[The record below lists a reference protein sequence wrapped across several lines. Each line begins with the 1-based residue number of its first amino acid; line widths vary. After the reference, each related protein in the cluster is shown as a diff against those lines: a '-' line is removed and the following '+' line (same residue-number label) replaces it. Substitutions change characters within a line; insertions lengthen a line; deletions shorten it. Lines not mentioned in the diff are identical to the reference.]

1 MADVGGPSGVVGCWG
16 TGKVAQVPEMFLGG
30 ETGVVAAVS
39 TGALGRWLE
48 LWGTALRERDSLRDE
63 DQRRRGPGSPQLARE
78 TAGP

>member
-16 TGKVAQVPEMFLGG
+16 TGNVAQVPEMFLGG

-48 LWGTALRERDSLRDE
+48 LWGTALRERDSLGDE
-63 DQRRRGPGSPQLARE
+63 DQRGRGPGSPQLARE